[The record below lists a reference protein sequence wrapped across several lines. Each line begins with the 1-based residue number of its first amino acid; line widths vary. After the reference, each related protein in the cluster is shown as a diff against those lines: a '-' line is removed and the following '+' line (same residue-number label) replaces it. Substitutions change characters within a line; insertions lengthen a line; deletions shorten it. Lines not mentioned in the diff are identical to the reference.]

1 MKIDGGTL
9 FLATASAGVRGKAG
23 STSFAQL
30 LASGQSVRGI
40 RSERAFGFSET
51 GIFGASR
58 FSEPA
63 KNVPTAAAGKDPISK
78 EPAHLAQDA
87 ISSSVGGK
95 RNAGINTTLN
105 SAQLLSPAHPSQPV
119 LGQSNSLRISSVAK
133 PVQAKFE
140 MTFAAVQKL
149 ATATPLQAAVRWKQA
164 VKRRAELT
172 LSGAD
177 DALRITIDQSDIE
190 TEEAAALNAS
200 FFFVA
205 QQYGMILQSV
215 RLHNYSMNGVSPLDS
230 RSR

>member
-1 MKIDGGTL
+1 MKIDGGTN
-9 FLATASAGVRGKAG
+9 FLATASAGMRGKAA

-63 KNVPTAAAGKDPISK
+63 KNAPAAHADKNMVSK
-78 EPAHLAQDA
+78 EPAMLSQNA
-87 ISSSVGGK
+87 ISSSVGQQ
-95 RNAGINTTLN
+95 RYARVNMSLY

-119 LGQSNSLRISSVAK
+119 LGQTHSLRISSAAK
-133 PVQAKFE
+133 PGQPKFE
-140 MTFAAVQKL
+140 MTFAGVQKI
-149 ATATPLQAAVRWKQA
+149 ATATAPQAAIRWKRA
-164 VKRRAELT
+164 GKRHAELT

-177 DALRITIDQSDIE
+177 DALRITIDRSDIE
-190 TEEAAALNAS
+190 MEEVASLNTS

-215 RLHNYSMNGVSPLDS
+215 RLNNYSTNIVSSLDS